1 MKGAGGRVGSGS
13 KGVSVMR
20 KGQRDGSG
28 RFIRGKE
35 EGGRGSGW

>member
-1 MKGAGGRVGSGS
+1 MEG

-20 KGQRDGSG
+20 EGRDGSG

-35 EGGRGSGW
+35 EEGGKGSGW